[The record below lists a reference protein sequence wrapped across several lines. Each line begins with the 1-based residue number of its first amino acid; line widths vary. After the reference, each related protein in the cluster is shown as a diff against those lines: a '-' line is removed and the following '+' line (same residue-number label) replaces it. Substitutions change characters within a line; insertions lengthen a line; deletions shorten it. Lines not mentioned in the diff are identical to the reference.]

1 MWRNTRVGNA
11 VHGAVSL
18 LLSGPA
24 LAWAAAGGGG
34 GGMPWEAPLQKVLTS
49 VSGPVAQTLGVIAII
64 VFGLGMAFSDG
75 GGLRTALGIVFG
87 LAIAYAASSFFM
99 TFFGF
104 AGGAIF

>member
-1 MWRNTRVGNA
+1 MWSNTRVGHA
-11 VHGAVSL
+11 IHGALGLV
-18 LLSGPA
+18 LSGPA

-34 GGMPWEAPLQKVLTS
+34 GMPWEQPLQKILTS

-75 GGLRTALGIVFG
+75 GGLRTALGILFG

-104 AGGAIF
+104 AGGALF